1 MVPAAATVPPHA
13 PASQLSVKAAEPML
27 LQATPI
33 PTGAPFAPL
42 QQQQQQQQQY
52 SQHQTPLQAQQQAAQ
67 LQLMQRYQKQIQQQL
82 QQQQQQQQQ
91 QAVWRAGVVAPVARV
106 SLPTLAPADQGDV
119 LQFSDVFG
127 MGRDDVAK

>member
-1 MVPAAATVPPHA
+1 MEAPVVPAAATVPPHA

-52 SQHQTPLQAQQQAAQ
+52 SQHQTPLQAQQQ
-67 LQLMQRYQKQIQQQL
+67 
-82 QQQQQQQQQ
+82 Q